1 MYRSVEYQMLH
12 SPCPHS
18 IKFSMVQASGRASD
32 ASVAAITLLMSCTP
46 SSCLSCSPTCPR
58 QQKTAASTTG
68 TAVSGLACLP
78 QLRTIRRYFA
88 GQASRRPMRLLPTP
102 AGMLGR
108 RPIRQLDASSH
119 QPPPRWRRDAP
130 TAGPLGSVSVSLA
143 SAVQFIHT
151 QPSGPLSKHHSQT
164 LPCMS

>member
-32 ASVAAITLLMSCTP
+32 ASVAAIALLMSYTP
-46 SSCLSCSPTCPR
+46 SSYLSCSPTCPR

-68 TAVSGLACLP
+68 TAVSGLARVP

-88 GQASRRPMRLLPTP
+88 GQASRKPTSSPRLPTP
-102 AGMLGR
+102 T
-108 RPIRQLDASSH
+108 RQRAEDPH
-119 QPPPRWRRDAP
+119 RFCGWHHPPPLTIRDDP
-130 TAGPLGSVSVSLA
+130 TAGPFGSDPDSFGSE
-143 SAVQFIHT
+143 F
-151 QPSGPLSKHHSQT
+151 QPKN
-164 LPCMS
+164 MKR